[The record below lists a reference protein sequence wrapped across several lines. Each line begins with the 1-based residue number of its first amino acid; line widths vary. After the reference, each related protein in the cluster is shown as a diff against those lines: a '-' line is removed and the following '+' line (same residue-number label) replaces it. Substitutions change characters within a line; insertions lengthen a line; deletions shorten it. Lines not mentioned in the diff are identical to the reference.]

1 MRLGSS
7 YKCYRFRPIPYLI
20 LEFSISVIFK
30 FQTEIFISNFK
41 NENFQ
46 KISFVISKMKF
57 SHFLFQILWYIS
69 IFSFPSGGMANY
81 FQISKSIFSNFSH
94 FPLVVWLFFFK
105 NTKFQFISNFRYDI
119 NEFFFSTRRCLIY

>member
-1 MRLGSS
+1 
-7 YKCYRFRPIPYLI
+7 

-81 FQISKSIFSNFSH
+81 FQILKSIFFKFFPFPSGGMAIFFQKHKISIHFKFS
-94 FPLVVWLFFFK
+94 L
-105 NTKFQFISNFRYDI
+105 
-119 NEFFFSTRRCLIY
+119 

>member
-1 MRLGSS
+1 MA
-7 YKCYRFRPIPYLI
+7 KK
-20 LEFSISVIFK
+20 IFK

-46 KISFVISKMKF
+46 KFSFVISKMKF

-81 FQISKSIFSNFSH
+81 FQILKSIFFKI
-94 FPLVVWLFFFK
+94 FPFPSGGMAIFFK
-105 NTKFQFISNFRYDI
+105 TQNFNSFQIFAV
-119 NEFFFSTRRCLIY
+119 T